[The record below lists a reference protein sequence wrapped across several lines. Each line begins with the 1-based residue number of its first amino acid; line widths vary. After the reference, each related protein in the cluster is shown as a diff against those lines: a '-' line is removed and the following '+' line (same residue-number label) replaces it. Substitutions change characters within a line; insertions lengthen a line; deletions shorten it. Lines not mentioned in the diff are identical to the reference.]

1 MAIKVP
7 LNVFPPEPA
16 KVYRNQY
23 TDALE
28 NMFVEAIRVHQNF
41 CTYDRWRST
50 DYTGPFSELKSGFLG
65 YKS

>member
-7 LNVFPPEPA
+7 INIYPPEA
-16 KVYRNQY
+16 VKTYRNQY

-65 YKS
+65 YKQ